1 MLFRSQRDSFNP
13 HPGMRGGVAGFPAC
27 GVPLWVPQYTW
38 APSFCASSRDV
49 AVSAG
54 VGAQCSRV
62 TVPPGCPAG
71 VARGLV
77 WAHALR
83 TVAGAGPSPPRGAVD
98 G

>member
-1 MLFRSQRDSFNP
+1 MTVLIPTQGCVEEWLVSLPVVFPCGSHNL
-13 HPGMRGGVAGFPAC
+13 RGP
-27 GVPLWVPQYTW
+27 P
-38 APSFCASSRDV
+38 PSCASSQDV

-83 TVAGAGPSPPRGAVD
+83 TVAGAGPSPPRGTVD